1 MVIDP
6 SVGTPLIMAFS
17 AYVLAASS
25 PGPSN
30 LAIMNTA
37 MSRGRVAALA
47 LAAGV
52 VSVSWMWAVLA
63 STGVATVL
71 KAWPSA
77 LNIIQFIGGC
87 YLLYLSAR
95 FAGSALRG
103 KDLSAPS
110 QATPSRTEL
119 GKIYRRGIALHI
131 ANPKAIMGWIAT
143 ISLGLQPG
151 TPAYMP
157 FVIMLGCAFLA
168 VVIFGGYAIV
178 FSLPSVSRVYQ
189 KAQRW
194 IDGVLAVFFVI
205 AGVRLVYATVAP
217 WILS

>member
-77 LNIIQFIGGC
+77 LNVIQFIGGG

-103 KDLSAPS
+103 KDLSESS
-110 QATPSRTEL
+110 QATLSRTEL

-143 ISLGLQPG
+143 ISLGLKPG
-151 TPAYMP
+151 APAYMP
-157 FVIMLGCAFLA
+157 FIIMLGCAFLA
-168 VVIFGGYAIV
+168 VAIFGGYAIV
-178 FSLPSVSRVYQ
+178 FSLPAVSRGYQ

-205 AGVRLVYATVAP
+205 AGCRLVYATVAT
-217 WILS
+217 WIST